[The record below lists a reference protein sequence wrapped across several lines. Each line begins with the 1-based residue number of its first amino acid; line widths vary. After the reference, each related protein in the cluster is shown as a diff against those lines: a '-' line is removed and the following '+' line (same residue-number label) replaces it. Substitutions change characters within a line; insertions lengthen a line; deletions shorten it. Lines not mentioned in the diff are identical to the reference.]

1 LHRVEGIYLCLENK
15 AWSWGSFFL
24 RLNNNNSGSAIPW
37 ESPELAA
44 WMRRE
49 GGRRQAEAEARRW
62 SGGGGGG
69 GHGDGGPTLNLM
81 SLFPQIKSILFALL
95 LFGFGLLL
103 SSSNNFLWFNW
114 KECTDS
120 LWIRC
125 SEMVRVE
132 VNVRM

>member
-49 GGRRQAEAEARRW
+49 GRRRQAEAEARRW
-62 SGGGGGG
+62 SGGGGG